1 MDTLDFKLRNTKLLV
16 ACSGGADSI
25 FLAENLLRR
34 REKFSLQLGIAH
46 IEHGLRGAA
55 SEQDALFVKA
65 YAAERGVPYFERRL
79 ELHREKATQGIEAL
93 ARKRRYEA
101 LESICLENAFSTIAT
116 AHHLDDQIE
125 TVLLRVLQGAA
136 PRHWLGIEEIRPL
149 RRDSPIRLLRPLLG
163 IRREYIRSWLKRE
176 EIPYREDK
184 SNRDLRFLRNR
195 LRAWLANQTPILQ
208 EKLGNSSLEL
218 QQQAARLES
227 LESRLRLC
235 LLQQFTRRFDRS
247 LVIDLKKMPPLP
259 HFFLQPIVEKILHD
273 LGGRA
278 PVGTVDAICKLWS
291 RGESGNRAFDPT
303 GIEIKRIKYLLQF
316 LSLNTADPCVHI
328 SR

>member
-1 MDTLDFKLRNTKLLV
+1 MEPLDFKSGSVLKNTKLLV

-25 FLAENLLRR
+25 FLVENLLRR
-34 REKFSLQLGIAH
+34 REKFSLQLAIAH
-46 IEHGLRGAA
+46 IEHGLRGTA

-65 YAAERGVPYFERRL
+65 YAAERGVPYFESRL

-93 ARKRRYEA
+93 ARRRRYEA

-149 RRDSPIRLLRPLLG
+149 RHDSPIRLLRPLLG

-176 EIPYREDK
+176 EISYREDE

-195 LRAWLANQTPILQ
+195 LRAWLANQTATLQ
-208 EKLGNSSLEL
+208 ENLGNSSLEL
-218 QQQAARLES
+218 QQRAARLES
-227 LESRLRLC
+227 LESRLRSC
-235 LLQQFTRRFDRS
+235 LLQQSSRRFDRS
-247 LVIDLKKMPPLP
+247 VVINLEKIPPLP

-278 PVGTVDAICKLWS
+278 PAGTIEAACKLWKE
-291 RGESGNRAFDPT
+291 GESGTRALDPG
-303 GIEIKRIKYLLQF
+303 GIEVKRIKNSLQF
-316 LSLNTADPCVHI
+316 LA
-328 SR
+328 SRNR